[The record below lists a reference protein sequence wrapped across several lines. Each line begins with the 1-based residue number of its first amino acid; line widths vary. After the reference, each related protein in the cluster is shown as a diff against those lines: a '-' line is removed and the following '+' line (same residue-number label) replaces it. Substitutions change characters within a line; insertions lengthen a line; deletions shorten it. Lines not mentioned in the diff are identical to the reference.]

1 MFDLTKKSTLDNID
15 FWRNEVAKFVFPD
28 VPVFLMGI
36 KLDLEEEWTVLEDD
50 AMSYAKRH
58 NLSWSIETSTHEDTS
73 GQIEKL
79 FGLVAERILQKIRQ
93 KTTLVTFS
101 PTKTKAKEKGVEL
114 TEGKNE
120 QNWR

>member
-58 NLSWSIETSTHEDTS
+58 NLS
-73 GQIEKL
+73 
-79 FGLVAERILQKIRQ
+79 
-93 KTTLVTFS
+93 
-101 PTKTKAKEKGVEL
+101 
-114 TEGKNE
+114 
-120 QNWR
+120 